1 MHSLHEALVNGLFL
15 GFCCMSYSL
24 QQPSNRIA
32 EDDHGELQ
40 IQGTPRALHLHDFIR
55 AGSQLMRDKT
65 LCIKRY
71 DEQHGTILER
81 LQHGKEYPWA
91 EILTLNIPKF
101 FSDIV
106 ESILGA
112 LYIDTRGDLA
122 ICEAL
127 VQRLGILDVMQH
139 LLDDEVEVMSPK
151 ERLGIA
157 AGNAE
162 VKYRTTLVNEEDGKR
177 SWVCQ
182 VAVDGEEIALIE
194 GCGSKAEAE
203 AKSALKALQCLASVS
218 KKRKAEGAGGGRDE
232 KAARTPEG
240 DKMEIE
246 DP

>member
-177 SWVCQ
+177 RWPERRRATRWRSRTLETDCYDLCIGRGAASTWHSHRPKV
-182 VAVDGEEIALIE
+182 
-194 GCGSKAEAE
+194 
-203 AKSALKALQCLASVS
+203 KSVPRSNEML
-218 KKRKAEGAGGGRDE
+218 RDC
-232 KAARTPEG
+232 TP
-240 DKMEIE
+240 
-246 DP
+246 P